1 MGHHRTNR
9 GPQIAARPARHPC
22 EPQKRPDRRRGVPP
36 TFRIADRI
44 GSASKGIE
52 ELARKYEKYKPVF
65 RDEVARLVV
74 ETTRS
79 IADVSREYG
88 RDETTVGG
96 WVKKY
101 RVTHAADKP
110 PLELSERARLR
121 ELERRNREL
130 EMENAFLK
138 KASAYFAREQR

>member
-1 MGHHRTNR
+1 
-9 GPQIAARPARHPC
+9 
-22 EPQKRPDRRRGVPP
+22 
-36 TFRIADRI
+36 
-44 GSASKGIE
+44 
-52 ELARKYEKYKPVF
+52 LAGKYEKYKPEF

-88 RDETTVGG
+88 LNETTVGG

-101 RVTHAADKP
+101 RATHAADAP

-138 KASAYFAREQR
+138 KASAYAGDRHRVRVASSLVSSSR